1 MAESGK
7 PPRVIPYAVFCERV
21 HGFRHRNLGAYK
33 TVVHQCPE
41 AWIEPVCCD
50 RYQPRSLYKKAYV
63 PYFLWHRYGELIF
76 WLYFAAFVVSRL
88 GQASALVLSPQAPC
102 VDSIRSLPVYSS
114 RERTCRQ

>member
-41 AWIEPVCCD
+41 AWVEPVWCD

-63 PYFLWHRYGELIF
+63 PYFLWPLLAKRIF
-76 WLYFAAFVVSRL
+76 WLYFEAFVVSWYAPVSAML
-88 GQASALVLSPQAPC
+88 LSALAQWV
-102 VDSIRSLPVYSS
+102 
-114 RERTCRQ
+114 EK

>member
-21 HGFRHRNLGAYK
+21 LGFRHRNLGAYK

-41 AWIEPVCCD
+41 AWIEPVWCD

-63 PYFLWHRYGELIF
+63 PYFLWPPLAKRIF
-76 WLYFAAFVVSRL
+76 WLFFGGFVVSRL
-88 GQASALVLSPQAPC
+88 GQARALVPSAQAPC
-102 VDSIRSLPVYSS
+102 VDRIRCLPVIFF
-114 RERTCRQ
+114 

>member
-41 AWIEPVCCD
+41 AWTEPVWCD
-50 RYQPRSLYKKAYV
+50 RYHPRRLYKKAYV
-63 PYFLWHRYGELIF
+63 PYSFWPRYAKRIF
-76 WLYFAAFVVSRL
+76 WLYFGASVVSGFR
-88 GQASALVLSPQAPC
+88 QASALLLWQLAKWLGELH
-102 VDSIRSLPVYSS
+102 SLP
-114 RERTCRQ
+114 E